1 MNLETK
7 IDQIQ
12 GPSGRPLAILP
23 RSSVKERGRMVAVTL
38 ADELAS
44 EPTQP
49 LSSRVGLLV
58 FPRLSVGVQDGKN
71 LAPLLTEPHS
81 L

>member
-1 MNLETK
+1 
-7 IDQIQ
+7 
-12 GPSGRPLAILP
+12 
-23 RSSVKERGRMVAVTL
+23 MVAVTL

-49 LSSRVGLLV
+49 LSSGIGLLV

>member
-1 MNLETK
+1 
-7 IDQIQ
+7 
-12 GPSGRPLAILP
+12 
-23 RSSVKERGRMVAVTL
+23 MVSVTL

-49 LSSRVGLLV
+49 PSSRIGLLV

-71 LAPLLTEPHS
+71 LAPHLTEVPQPVIGT
-81 L
+81 